1 MANDPGPRNTP
12 APSAPPDGD
21 RRAGTAPVD
30 PTDLV
35 PGVTRER
42 MEDGAAAAAAGA
54 GGEEERPIGGENTL
68 SATAWAG
75 VAGQAGEGS
84 GESEADEP
92 DRK

>member
-1 MANDPGPRNTP
+1 MANDPSPRNTP
-12 APSAPPDGD
+12 APSVPQDGD

-54 GGEEERPIGGENTL
+54 GEEGPIGGENTL
-68 SATAWAG
+68 AATAWAG
-75 VAGQAGEGS
+75 VAGQAGEGA